1 MKRKTTIYEAL
12 QTEVIADI
20 LTHSDMNF
28 FRKVCRWYSTTFHTP
43 LDQVIN
49 GDIMQWDEIL
59 LHYYETQM
67 EGIGYNEVYEV
78 ATKEYIP
85 ELAEQY
91 EEENREFAKALV
103 KEQKETLKKAK
114 AKEKK
119 AALKQNNNKELTPP
133 PPPMKLSFDND
144 EEV

>member
-133 PPPMKLSFDND
+133 PPMKLSFDND